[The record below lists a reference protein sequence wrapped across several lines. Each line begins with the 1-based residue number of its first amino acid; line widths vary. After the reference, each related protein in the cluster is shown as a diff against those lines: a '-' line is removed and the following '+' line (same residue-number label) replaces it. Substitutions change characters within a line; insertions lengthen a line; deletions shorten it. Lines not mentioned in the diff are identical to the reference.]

1 MELCPMHPTSL
12 QVATA
17 LLHLCCFS
25 VTTSS
30 SNPYYHLPGFH
41 NGDFWY
47 NSFFFFLSNKYIS
60 WKPFNLLLALPSLGY
75 FKDKEALVKQKRLWC
90 MKQYLKRPSV
100 ATCIKALGIYTIKLV
115 SQYLITQLYRAAVR
129 MYIVIT

>member
-41 NGDFWY
+41 NGDFY
-47 NSFFFFLSNKYIS
+47 LLSFSWLFSFIFYFSFLLFSPLC
-60 WKPFNLLLALPSLGY
+60 PFPLVFDHFSLLLFTG
-75 FKDKEALVKQKRLWC
+75 EAVD
-90 MKQYLKRPSV
+90 KQYPTVSGSLAKVSGYDG
-100 ATCIKALGIYTIKLV
+100 TSGMSFQLIIYSSIFT
-115 SQYLITQLYRAAVR
+115 
-129 MYIVIT
+129 